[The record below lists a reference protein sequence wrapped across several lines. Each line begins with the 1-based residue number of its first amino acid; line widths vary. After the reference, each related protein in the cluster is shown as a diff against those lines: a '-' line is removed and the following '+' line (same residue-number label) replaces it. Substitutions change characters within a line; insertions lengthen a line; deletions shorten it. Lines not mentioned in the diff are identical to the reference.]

1 MCTHNI
7 IVQAIPPFIL
17 RLYLAV
23 SGGKKLVGAV
33 VVAVVG
39 VAVAAKG
46 VARA

>member
-7 IVQAIPPFIL
+7 IVQAIPPFIFL
-17 RLYLAV
+17 KYLAV